1 MIDFSLENAK
11 VVCNY
16 TMDNIVILSFK
27 ENREIE
33 DIKDCGDENGE
44 IAFWS
49 IEVRLKDIS
58 KAEV

>member
-1 MIDFSLENAK
+1 M
-11 VVCNY
+11 
-16 TMDNIVILSFK
+16 ILSFK

-58 KAEV
+58 KAGSLNFKECQVAVL